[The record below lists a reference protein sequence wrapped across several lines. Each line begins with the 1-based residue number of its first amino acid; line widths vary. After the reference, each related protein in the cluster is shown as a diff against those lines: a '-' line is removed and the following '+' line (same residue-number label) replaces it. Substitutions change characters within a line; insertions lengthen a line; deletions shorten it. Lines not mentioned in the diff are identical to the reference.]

1 MSVRDFFQATKIL
14 LLAVIAWCVGPRY
27 WRKAAS
33 LTAKLSKPAHHAPVY
48 DVILGQKL
56 SQAEIAAIVERRH
69 AYTRELKFQILGL
82 AGPWRTWQ
90 PDILLTGQ
98 SNLQRALNSGHGI
111 ILWVVETT
119 FSTLI
124 VKMALHRAGYF
135 ACQLSRP
142 GHGFYTVTSF
152 GVRYLNP
159 IWIGVEDRF
168 IAERILI
175 RGESATDALGIVRER
190 LAKNGIVMITLA
202 PLAHK
207 FAEVPF
213 FQTHVQ
219 LPTGPVRLAQSTGA
233 SLLPVFAFAKPDGGF
248 EVSVQEPIHPA
259 IGTDSTN
266 DITAAYAK
274 NMESFILEHPDQWNG
289 WDWLPSR
296 IRLESSTASHL
307 STGAHSMVDSAHIHQ
322 RPKASI

>member
-1 MSVRDFFQATKIL
+1 MTVRDFVQSSKIV
-14 LLAVIAWCVGPRY
+14 LLAAVAWCVSPRY

-33 LTAKLSKPAHHAPVY
+33 LTAKIGKRDCHLPVY
-48 DVILGQKL
+48 DFILGPKL
-56 SQAEIAAIVERRH
+56 SKAEIVDVAEKRH

-82 AGPWRTWQ
+82 AGPWRAWR
-90 PDILLTGQ
+90 PDILLSGQ
-98 SNLQRALNSGHGI
+98 PNLQRALDRGRGV
-111 ILWVVETT
+111 ILWVMETT

-124 VKMALHRAGYF
+124 VKMALHKAGYHT
-135 ACQLSRP
+135 CQLSRP
-142 GHGFYTVTSF
+142 GHGFSTETAF
-152 GVRYLNP
+152 GLRYLNP
-159 IWIGVEDRF
+159 IWTGVEDRF
-168 IAERILI
+168 IAERIVI
-175 RGESATDALGIVRER
+175 AGESAADALGTVRER

-219 LPTGPVRLAQSTGA
+219 LPTGPVRLAQTTGA

-248 EVSVQEPIHPA
+248 EIAISEPVHP
-259 IGTDSTN
+259 ISGTESTN

-274 NMESFILEHPDQWNG
+274 CMESFILEHPDQWAG

-296 IRLESSTASHL
+296 IRFDSPPAKNLATSAYFSTA
-307 STGAHSMVDSAHIHQ
+307 
-322 RPKASI
+322 K